1 MLRSTQKSMTRI
13 TKNFIAKQTPT
24 VLGMVSK
31 HATLTSAP
39 GDTARET
46 WNHFTV
52 VKPTQTVLSTATRC
66 ATLMKRPGDTA
77 SSAPMPTRPVPLRV
91 TRPLRGQQPAKKCA
105 RHPLHRLQCNAFSDV
120 FLVTTQKIGMKMT
133 RKTGMKMARKIMTM
147 ITLVQKNLDVDFVN
161 S

>member
-66 ATLMKRPGDTA
+66 ATLTERPGDTA
-77 SSAPMPTRPVPLRV
+77 RSAPMPTRPVTLRA
-91 TRPLRGQQPAKKCA
+91 TTHPRGQQPAKKCA
-105 RHPLHRLQCNAFSDV
+105 KHPLQSLQCNAFSDA
-120 FLVTTQKIGMKMT
+120 FLVTIQKMGMKMT
-133 RKTGMKMARKIMTM
+133 RKTGMKIARKIIRM
-147 ITLVQKNLDVDFVN
+147 TLVQKNLDVDFVN